1 MSTRARTSVLAASFL
16 ALASLTAGQAL
27 AQVSLTAS
35 GTAVT
40 ENFDTLAITGS
51 SGVLP
56 TGWVLLETGTSG
68 TVNQLYTAGT
78 GSSNAGDAYSLGSA
92 GVAERALG
100 SLRSS
105 TSASTYGAQLQ
116 NNTGGILTGIDIA
129 YTGEQWRIGNTGAAR
144 DDRLVFEYSLDATSL
159 STGAW
164 VAVTSLDFINPIKT
178 ATPAA
183 ALDGNL
189 AANRASLTGS
199 ISMLSVANGA
209 TLWIRWTDTD
219 ATGADDVLSIDN
231 VAITPL
237 STGSAIAAS
246 VNDVSIIEG
255 NSGTSNAVFT
265 VTLSAASIGGQ
276 SVTFT
281 TSDGT
286 ATAGSDYTAT
296 TQVVNFAAGETTQ
309 TVDVP
314 VAGDAINE
322 ADETFN
328 VTLSLPTNG
337 LVLADSTGV
346 GTITNDDFT
355 VTPINQIQGA
365 GLTSPIANGTSVTTE
380 GIVTGIKTNGFFIQ
394 SSDAEADANAATS
407 EGILVFTGTGLVP
420 ASVVVGARVRVIGNV
435 KEFIPSTDLAQ
446 PPTTELEPPLTVA
459 QLSVGNPLPAPVA
472 ITAIDPAGSFNQ
484 LENLEHMRVSIASMV
499 AVAGTRGFKNE
510 ANATGSTNGIFWAT
524 LPGATRPRREPGIDI
539 RDVLLPETPVGVPRF
554 DSNPETLRVDSDALL
569 TAVARD
575 LVSGQVIG
583 AQTGILDYGLR
594 FYTFLPDPA
603 QTPSISAPAPATVAT
618 PAGAPEFTV
627 ASYNMERFF
636 DDINDPA
643 TSDVTLTAAAFANRL
658 SKASQQI
665 RVNLAAPDIVSVVE
679 MENLTTLQALASKIS
694 TDGGPTYTAFLVE
707 GNDPGGIDVGF
718 LVKTGFVVGATPR
731 VTVGSVTQL
740 GLTATY
746 LNPTTNTQDQLNDRP
761 PLVLT
766 ATINSATGGSAN
778 VTVIVNHLRSFLG
791 ITDPVDG
798 PRIRAKRLA
807 QAEFLA
813 NLVQARQVA
822 DANER
827 IVVLGDFNAY
837 EFNDGLVDTIGTIIG
852 APTPATLVTLAGADL
867 VNPNLTRMIDA
878 SADYSYSFDGFTQS
892 IDHIMVSQGLIN
904 NSTARSMVH
913 IKMNADYPEVNRS
926 NYAVGADTRLSDH
939 DALLLRVTV
948 ASLGVV
954 STSCVLSSTTAS
966 PTVGSPVNYL
976 VTMTPA
982 NAAGSVTVT
991 ANTAETC
998 TATVAAGVSNCTLS
1012 YAAAG
1017 AKTINASFTG
1027 AAGFQNSTCGPLAQ
1041 TIAPAVAGVVL
1052 TSSVNPSSF
1061 GQSTTF
1067 TASVTGIAPTGI
1079 VSFFSGATSLG
1090 TASLSGAG
1098 NTRTAALAVSILPVG
1113 SATITAAY
1121 AGDASNAAST
1131 SPAVTQVV
1139 MPAVAGVVL
1148 TSSVNPSF
1156 IGQATSLTATVT
1168 GIAPTGA
1175 VNFFAGATAI
1185 GTVSLSGSGNTRTA
1199 VLAISTLPVGS
1210 ATITAA
1216 YAGNGSNAA
1225 STSPALTQVV
1235 QPGATSTT
1243 LVLAVGSPTTLTA
1256 TVSVLAPAVGPA
1268 TGSVTFLNGTAVLGS
1283 APLVGGVAQLTLA
1296 NLPVGINSFSARFD
1310 GNTSFTGSSSAS
1322 VLGGN
1327 AIAVPTLNHFGFLL
1341 LLSIVIGLGL
1351 VAVRVETKGN

>member
-1 MSTRARTSVLAASFL
+1 MSIRARNTALAAFA

-27 AQVSLTAS
+27 AQVNLTSTA
-35 GTAVT
+35 TAVT
-40 ENFDTLAITGS
+40 ENFDSLAATGVSATLPA
-51 SGVLP
+51 
-56 TGWVLLETGTSG
+56 GWVLLETGTSA

-78 GSSNAGDAYSLGSA
+78 GSSGTGDAYSFGAA

-100 SLRSS
+100 SLRSGTAVS
-105 TSASTYGAQLQ
+105 SYGAQLQ
-116 NNTGGILTGIDIA
+116 NNTGGLLTGLQIV
-129 YTGEQWRIGNTGAAR
+129 YTGEQWRIGNAGAAR
-144 DDRLVFEYSLDATSL
+144 DDRLVFEYSLNATSL
-159 STGAW
+159 NSGTW
-164 VAVTSLDFINPIKT
+164 VPVTALDFVNPIKT
-178 ATPAA
+178 MTPAG

-189 AANRASLTGS
+189 AANRTSVTS
-199 ISMLSVANGA
+199 TISSLSVANAGIV
-209 TLWIRWTDTD
+209 WIRWTDAD
-219 ATGADDVLSIDN
+219 ATGADDGLSIDD
-231 VAITPL
+231 VSITAQGAGNAL
-237 STGSAIAAS
+237 AAS
-246 VNDVSIIEG
+246 VNDVSIVEG
-255 NSGTSNAVFT
+255 NSGSTNAVFT
-265 VTLSAASIGGQ
+265 VTLSGPSIGGQ

-286 ATAGSDYTAT
+286 ATAGSDYTAI
-296 TQVVNFAAGETTQ
+296 TQVLTFNAGETSQ
-309 TVDVP
+309 TVNVP
-314 VAGDAINE
+314 IAGDSANE
-322 ADETFN
+322 PDETFN
-328 VTLSLPTNG
+328 VTLSAPTNG
-337 LVLADSTGV
+337 LVLGDGAGV
-346 GTITNDDFT
+346 GTILNDDFT
-355 VTPINQIQGA
+355 VTPINQIQGP

-380 GIVTGIKTNGFFIQ
+380 GIVTGIKNNGFFIQ
-394 SSDAEADANAATS
+394 SSDAEADANANTS

-420 ASVVVGARVRVIGNV
+420 VSVVVGARVRVIGSV

-446 PPTTELEPPLTVA
+446 PPTTELEPPLTIS
-459 QLSVGNPLPAPVA
+459 QLSLGNPLPTPVA
-472 ITAIDPAGSFNQ
+472 ITAINPAGSFNQ

-499 AVAGTRGFKNE
+499 VVAGTRGFKNE

-524 LPGATRPRREPGIDI
+524 LPGAPRPRREPGIDI

-594 FYTFLPDPA
+594 FYTFVPDPGQNPTITA
-603 QTPSISAPAPATVAT
+603 AAPATIAT
-618 PAGAPEFTV
+618 PAGAAEFTV

-643 TSDVTLTAAAFANRL
+643 TSDVALTPAAYANRL

-665 RVNLAAPDIVSVVE
+665 RVNLAAPDIVSVIE
-679 MENLTTLQALASKIS
+679 MENLTTLQAIATKIS
-694 TDGGPTYTAFLVE
+694 ADGGPSYTAYLVE
-707 GNDPGGIDVGF
+707 GNDVGGIDVGF
-718 LVKTGFVVGATPR
+718 LVKTSFVVGTTPR
-731 VTVGSVTQL
+731 ITVGSVTQF

-746 LNPTTNTQDQLNDRP
+746 LNPTTNTQDLLNDRP

-766 ATINSATGGSAN
+766 ATVNSATGGTAN

-791 ITDPVDG
+791 ITDPIDG

-807 QAEFLA
+807 QAEFVA

-827 IVVLGDFNAY
+827 IIVLGDFNSY

-867 VNPNLTRMIDA
+867 VNPNLTRMIDSA
-878 SADYSYSFDGFTQS
+878 ADYSYSFDGFTQS

-948 ASLGVV
+948 AGLGVV
-954 STSCVLSSTTAS
+954 PTSCVLSSTTAS
-966 PTVGSPVNYL
+966 PTVGSVVNYR
-976 VTMTPA
+976 VIMTPA
-982 NAAGSVTVT
+982 NSAGNVTVT

-998 TATVAAGVSNCTLS
+998 TAAVAAGQSNCTIT

-1017 AKTINASFTG
+1017 AKTINASFAG

-1052 TSSVNPSSF
+1052 TSSINPSSF
-1061 GQSTTF
+1061 GQATTF
-1067 TASVTGIAPTGI
+1067 
-1079 VSFFSGATSLG
+1079 
-1090 TASLSGAG
+1090 
-1098 NTRTAALAVSILPVG
+1098 
-1113 SATITAAY
+1113 
-1121 AGDASNAAST
+1121 
-1131 SPAVTQVV
+1131 
-1139 MPAVAGVVL
+1139 
-1148 TSSVNPSF
+1148 
-1156 IGQATSLTATVT
+1156 TATVT
-1168 GIAPTGA
+1168 GIAPTGT
-1175 VNFFAGATAI
+1175 VSFFSGAASLGTA
-1185 GTVSLSGSGNTRTA
+1185 SLSGTGNTRTA
-1199 VLAISTLPVGS
+1199 VLSVSTLPVGS
-1210 ATITAA
+1210 AVITAA
-1216 YAGNGSNAA
+1216 YAGDASNAA

-1235 QPGATSTT
+1235 QPGATSTA
-1243 LVLAVGSPTTLTA
+1243 LVVTAGTPTTLTA

-1268 TGSVTFLNGTAVLGS
+1268 SGTVTFLNGTTVLGS
-1283 APLVGGVAQLTLA
+1283 APLVGGVAQLSLA
-1296 NLPVGINSFSARFD
+1296 SLPAGISSFIARFD
-1310 GNTSFTGSSSAS
+1310 GNISFTGSSSAS
-1322 VLGGN
+1322 VIGGT

-1351 VAVRVETKGN
+1351 VAVRIESKGN